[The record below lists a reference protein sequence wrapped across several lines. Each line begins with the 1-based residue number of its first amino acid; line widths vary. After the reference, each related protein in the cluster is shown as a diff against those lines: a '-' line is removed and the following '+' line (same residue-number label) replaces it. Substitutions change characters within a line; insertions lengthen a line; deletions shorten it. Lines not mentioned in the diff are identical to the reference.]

1 LPNGTKAWT
10 QIEPGATMSFVEIS
24 GCREEVRMR
33 SVVLIPGACLVF
45 GLCFLFCAV
54 PVAAFPTSGPL
65 SDWLIVYDPVGA
77 VYASVSVSEDVE
89 DPGQIYYID
98 IPGLTDD
105 LQFGNGTTLIEPGV
119 QPTWYS
125 DIFGVADMDLGHF
138 ILGFSSDTDTVPSQY
153 GSQGTIFLVETLPGN
168 FDATGYLAPGLRDQG
183 YTAVFHSDAVVPE
196 PGTSMLL
203 ASGLLGIALYVRR
216 RRRA

>member
-1 LPNGTKAWT
+1 
-10 QIEPGATMSFVEIS
+10 
-24 GCREEVRMR
+24 MR
-33 SVVLIPGACLVF
+33 SVVFTAGACLVF
-45 GLCFLFCAV
+45 GLCFLFCTM
-54 PVAAFPTSGPL
+54 PAAAAPL
-65 SDWLIVYDPVGA
+65 SDSLIVYDPTGA
-77 VYASVSVSEDVE
+77 VYASVSVTDDVE

-125 DIFGVADMDLGHF
+125 DIFGVADMNLGHF
-138 ILGFSSDTDTVPSQY
+138 VLGFSSDTDTVPSQY
-153 GSQGTIFLVETLPGN
+153 GSQGTIFLVETWPGN

-183 YTAVFHSDAVVPE
+183 YTAVFHSDAAVPE